1 MPSKKQRAKAAKA
14 ANDVQPCSLPPQ
26 FDEHDGV
33 RAMRA
38 LVNAGILEWEV
49 GTKRGSICSRV
60 RIFGGTVDTLTA
72 VQASDRDYGTL
83 VAHHVLRAQQL
94 LA

>member
-1 MPSKKQRAKAAKA
+1 MPSKKQRSKAAKA
-14 ANDVQPCSLPPQ
+14 ADDVQPCSLPPQ
-26 FDEHDGV
+26 FEEHDGV

-38 LVNAGILEWEV
+38 LIKADLLEWYV
-49 GTKRGSICSRV
+49 GTKRGRICSRL
-60 RIFGGTVDTLTA
+60 RTIGGAVDTLTA

-83 VAHHVLRAQQL
+83 VAHHVMRAQQL